1 MARSPAVVIG
11 GVPWRLMVYPDG
23 NSAQDQG
30 EFTSVFLEVDK
41 SHDTSACW
49 QCFVHFKLDILSSK
63 ARHTYEKKAAHR
75 FTSNS
80 MNWGFGQLM
89 SLADVLDVSKGYLA
103 ADGSVTFRATVRVVE
118 GTDIEQ
124 WGGHTTYDSIKKTG
138 MPGLPYWDGVDSPSC
153 LRSLLQ
159 ILFYIPRVRQ
169 AVFGMQ
175 VSQTDEMAR
184 PLIGLQLVFYWLHM
198 VNDPSC
204 TVARKEALK
213 QAGSQLKEIMQ
224 GCSGW
229 DALKKFPGWEPVTQ
243 NDLRLL
249 IQVLLT
255 SIDEQLETTDSA
267 ALMSRLFRGVKRSF
281 VKCVDIDEESSEIEG
296 FCEIELNAKESSDGT
311 KDLMTAFREL
321 AEPSIP
327 IKYMT
332 KDHGYQTARAGVAFQ
347 RFPPILIIQLT
358 RFEDHAVQDG
368 EKIKDRCEFPEH
380 INLDEFLEKPESTPA
395 DYTLH
400 AMLVH
405 YDSKD
410 VVSRTLHHGQH
421 AAFIR
426 PDPVKGEWYK
436 FMDPFV
442 KKAAATEDVL
452 EEAFGESGE
461 FCGQAYM
468 LVYMRDSWA
477 GELLKPVSEIPESN
491 LKELPKLL
499 DKSPW
504 SSDVGEP
511 KDMLDDDWMEVEV
524 VRQCDIASY
533 CGVDICKF
541 TEIALGTLFK
551 VQKTETVDDLILQIK
566 ERFEYTNEPCLFQF
580 IHRQNGSYR
589 PDEYLDTT
597 NGLGKKAI
605 QECTSSCSKFSQNKE
620 RWHLFLLDP
629 SLHKPELNDYLRAGS
644 HFLLFYKLYDALP
657 PGTALGNGQD
667 DEDGARPPTLR
678 HVGHT
683 LVAYNETIAD
693 LMPNAPDFVAKECLT
708 GALDCFEEVSNTLIE
723 DVQAN
728 KTCRQQEL
736 QNGDIIV
743 ICRRGAHTIQQ
754 LDSFYAGLRN
764 QVTIEFRELSRPHD
778 RGFTMSLDKTLEYNQ
793 VGKAV
798 ADYLDLDDPLKLQF
812 ASLAVSHDRP
822 GGVGRTIPPPCD
834 NQTLEDMRQFAARTV
849 SCHCHKKASQILL
862 YEALPIQVTERL
874 LKLTR
879 DREAWLNNHLQATH
893 PLTLGDSGRV
903 FQTHHHTVLRDLLK
917 DMRQLAE
924 AIRKDVRERL
934 ADIERDSSNLA
945 TKIRALKE
953 DQNFVRKQ
961 LAALDEQETVNTSKR
976 TKDVR
981 KRLQAAREQR
991 DHVEQTKGTRE
1002 QFEKDLAGFFHNYQ
1016 CQVSHMV
1023 AREPVKVFL
1032 MDLERDLDAVVGKIW
1047 KLLWGVRAH
1056 Y

>member
-1 MARSPAVVIG
+1 MILLLFLKKTPFFPAQVTLESHNDDVIGEDCFTFRCAKFRSYQGTGKMARSPAVMIG

-41 SHDTSACW
+41 SHDTSSCW

-63 ARHTYEKKAAHR
+63 AKHTYEKKAAHR
-75 FTSNS
+75 FTSTS

-89 SLADVLDVSKGYLA
+89 SLAEVLDAEKGYLA

-169 AVFGMQ
+169 AVFGMKI
-175 VSQTDEMAR
+175 SHSDEMAR
-184 PLIGLQLVFYWLHM
+184 PLVGLQLVFYWLHM
-198 VNDPSC
+198 VNDPNCSP
-204 TVARKEALK
+204 ARKDALK

-243 NDLRLL
+243 SDLRLL
-249 IQVLLT
+249 IQVLLA
-255 SIDEQLETTDSA
+255 SIDEQLQSTDSP
-267 ALMSRLFRGVKRSF
+267 ALMSNLFRGVKRSF
-281 VKCVDIDEESSEIEG
+281 VKCTDVDEESSEIEG
-296 FCEIELNAKESSDGT
+296 FCEIELNAKESADGT

-321 AEPSIP
+321 TEPSIP

-332 KDHGYQTARAGVAFQ
+332 KGHGYQTARAGVTFV
-347 RFPPILIIQLT
+347 RFPPILVVQLT
-358 RFEDHAVQDG
+358 RFEDHAVRDG

-380 INLDEFLEKPESTPA
+380 INLDEFLEHHEETPA

-410 VVSRTLHHGQH
+410 VISRTLHHGQH

-477 GELLKPVSEIPESN
+477 GELLQPVDEIPESN
-491 LKELPKLL
+491 LERLPQLL
-499 DKSPW
+499 EKSPW
-504 SSDVGEP
+504 STDIADP
-511 KDMLDDDWMEVEV
+511 KDVLDDDWMEVEV

-533 CGVDICKF
+533 SGVDICTF
-541 TEIALGTLFK
+541 TETALGTLFK
-551 VQKTETVDDLILQIK
+551 VQKTESVNELVKKIK
-566 ERFEYTNEPCLFQF
+566 ERFDYDTDPCLFQF

-589 PDEYLDTT
+589 PDEYLDTS
-597 NGLGKKAI
+597 NGLGTKPI
-605 QECTSSCSKFSQNKE
+605 HECASSCSKFSQSKE

-629 SLHKPELNDYLRAGS
+629 TLYSPDRDDFLGTGS
-644 HFLLFYKLYDALP
+644 HFLLFYKLYDAD
-657 PGTALGNGQD
+657 AANG
-667 DEDGARPPTLR
+667 APVIR
-678 HVGHT
+678 HVAHT
-683 LVAYNETIAD
+683 LVAYNETIND
-693 LMPNAPDFVAKECLT
+693 LMPKAPDFLAGGELE
-708 GALDCFEEVSNTLIE
+708 GAQLDCFEEVSNTLVE

-736 QNGDIIV
+736 QNGDILV
-743 ICRRGAHTIQQ
+743 ICRRGTHTIHQ
-754 LDSFYAGLRN
+754 LDASYHDVRN
-764 QVTIEFRELSRPHD
+764 QVTIEFREFSRPHE
-778 RGFTMSLDKTLEYNQ
+778 RGFTMSLSKTLEY
-793 VGKAV
+793 
-798 ADYLDLDDPLKLQF
+798 
-812 ASLAVSHDRP
+812 
-822 GGVGRTIPPPCD
+822 
-834 NQTLEDMRQFAARTV
+834 
-849 SCHCHKKASQILL
+849 
-862 YEALPIQVTERL
+862 VTS
-874 LKLTR
+874 T
-879 DREAWLNNHLQATH
+879 NVV
-893 PLTLGDSGRV
+893 PLTHSLTHFLFLFVVLMRV
-903 FQTHHHTVLRDLLK
+903 FVFGGESRCGLHSLSAPAPLPSKTIMLTWHYHH
-917 DMRQLAE
+917 
-924 AIRKDVRERL
+924 
-934 ADIERDSSNLA
+934 
-945 TKIRALKE
+945 
-953 DQNFVRKQ
+953 
-961 LAALDEQETVNTSKR
+961 
-976 TKDVR
+976 
-981 KRLQAAREQR
+981 
-991 DHVEQTKGTRE
+991 
-1002 QFEKDLAGFFHNYQ
+1002 Y
-1016 CQVSHMV
+1016 
-1023 AREPVKVFL
+1023 
-1032 MDLERDLDAVVGKIW
+1032 
-1047 KLLWGVRAH
+1047 